1 MSVPSSWINAAK
13 PFIKDIDRTLSFF
26 EELLKNHPE
35 PRSLLNYLNER
46 RFTLLLMILEQS
58 RCLRKFLLKHP
69 TEFQNTIP
77 NLWYLTK
84 EKEDYLRELESL
96 VSGVYEDEKFSEK
109 LAFYRHRE
117 LMRIFSKELLG
128 TASYEDILREY
139 SYLPDALVE
148 VSLKRAWEDSVQ
160 KYGEPKEEN
169 GRPATATVIGLGKL
183 GSEELNYYS
192 DIDLL
197 FLHSSDKGLAGRL
210 SLNEFFSKLFQKVV
224 KLLTAQTPEGVPYI
238 VDLDLRPFGK
248 SGPLSMSL
256 RSAELY
262 YESYGRIW
270 ERFALLRARYVAGDK
285 ELADR
290 FTKEVVIPFVFSPS
304 DYKVIE
310 EIKLMKKRVEAESKK
325 KFIKGYNVKT
335 GEGGIREVEFSVQ
348 SLVILLG
355 SKSPIL
361 RERNTYR
368 AIYKLMQKGVFSSE
382 EARNLEEAYTFL
394 RKLEHRIQLRECLQT
409 QVLKEQEKELIAR
422 YLGYN
427 TADEFEK
434 ELRRHRSVV
443 KSIFEGILPE
453 EKEEEYEEIQEAV
466 ISEDTSWGEE
476 ILKREGF
483 KYPRRTF
490 LTLIEPLYGSENVK
504 FTEKE
509 KKAYIKLI
517 PKIIEL
523 SKKTPIPDETVKNF
537 FKFFLNPTGRRV
549 ILSEDKREEFLEKL
563 FKVFSLS
570 GYLSNII
577 ARNPDLVEDAL
588 TLYRTFPSVEDF
600 EKEFNKYR
608 ETLKLSPENLYR
620 RFKNV
625 WEVRIGLL
633 YLLSDEDKYTK
644 LKKLLYSLSLLAEF
658 ILENLW
664 RDVGLSENTAVLY
677 ALGKLGSMELSFGSD
692 LDLVFCVKNQEEKEE
707 VHQKAKKLVAFLTAH
722 TQEGY
727 LYSVDFRL
735 RPMGSKGELVP
746 TYEFYKNYFEKEART
761 WERLAWTRARAIKG
775 NKELIN
781 SFEELIEDF
790 LFNKPWGEKERREVY
805 DMRMKLERAS
815 KKGRNLIDIKLGRG
829 GIVDGEFLVQY
840 LLIKERI
847 RESSMIRGFEILME
861 RYDDLKDA
869 YESFMFLRLVE
880 THLRLIKERGVSVIK
895 EEDIPILSLS
905 VGMNEQQFKEKL
917 LKSMNTLRETF
928 NRYLSP
934 HKS

>member
-1 MSVPSSWINAAK
+1 MVPPSWLHSAK
-13 PFIKDIDRTLSFF
+13 PFLKDIDKAFSYF

-35 PRSLLNYLNER
+35 PSSLLNYLNER

-84 EKEDYLRELESL
+84 EKEDYLKEIESL
-96 VSGVYEDEKFSEK
+96 VSGVHEDEKFSER

-148 VSLKRAWEDSVQ
+148 ASLKRAWEESVER
-160 KYGEPKEEN
+160 YREPKEEE
-169 GRPATATVIGLGKL
+169 GKLATATVIGLGKL

-192 DIDLL
+192 DIDLI
-197 FLHSSDKGLAGRL
+197 FLHSSDKGNAGRL
-210 SLNEFFSKLFQKVV
+210 SLNEFFTKLFQKVV
-224 KLLTAQTPEGVPYI
+224 KLLTTQTPEGIPYI

-270 ERFALLRARYVAGDK
+270 ERFALLRARHVAGDR
-285 ELADR
+285 ELAER
-290 FTKEVVIPFVFSPS
+290 FMKEVVKPFVFAPS
-304 DYKVIE
+304 DYKLIE
-310 EIKLMKKRVEAESKK
+310 EIKLMKKRVEAEAKK
-325 KFIKGYNVKT
+325 RFIKGYNVKT

-348 SLVILLG
+348 ALVILLG
-355 SKSPIL
+355 AKSPLL
-361 RERNTYR
+361 RESNTYR

-382 EARNLEEAYTFL
+382 EAQKLEEAYTFL

-409 QVLKEQEKELIAR
+409 QVLREQEKETIAK
-422 YLGYN
+422 YLGYEPE
-427 TADEFEK
+427 AFDK
-434 ELRRHRSVV
+434 ELSKHRSVV
-443 KSIFEGILPE
+443 RSVFEGILPE
-453 EKEEEYEEIQEAV
+453 ERTEEYEEIQEAV
-466 ISEDTSWGEE
+466 ISEDTAWGEE
-476 ILKREGF
+476 ILKKEGF
-483 KYPRRTF
+483 KFPRRTF
-490 LTLIEPLYGSENVK
+490 LTLTEPLYGSENVK
-504 FTEKE
+504 FTERE
-509 KKAYIKLI
+509 KKLYIKLI

-523 SKKTPIPDETVKNF
+523 SKETPSPDDTIKNF

-570 GYLSNII
+570 GYLSHII

-588 TLYRTFPSVEDF
+588 TLYRDFPSF
-600 EKEFNKYR
+600 ENLEEEFKKYR
-608 ETLKLSPENLYR
+608 ETLNLSPENLYR

-633 YLLSDEDKYTK
+633 YLLKEEDKYTK
-644 LKKLLYSLSLLAEF
+644 LKKLLSSLSLLAEF
-658 ILENLW
+658 ILKNLW
-664 RDVGLSENTAVLY
+664 RDIGLSENNALLY
-677 ALGKLGSMELSFGSD
+677 ALGKLGSRELSIGSD
-692 LDLVFCVKNQEEKEE
+692 LDLVFCVKSQEEKEE
-707 VHQKAKKLVAFLTAH
+707 VHEKAKKLVAFLTAH

-746 TYEFYKNYFEKEART
+746 TYEFYKTYFDREART
-761 WERLAWTRARAIKG
+761 WERLAWTRARAIEGKE
-775 NKELIN
+775 ELIN
-781 SFEELIEDF
+781 SFEKLIRDF
-790 LFNKPWGEKERREVY
+790 LFKKPWGEKERREVY
-805 DMRMKLERAS
+805 DMRMKLESAS
-815 KKGRNLIDIKLGRG
+815 KRGRNLIDIKLGKG

-840 LLIKERI
+840 LLIKEKI
-847 RESSMIRGFEILME
+847 RESSMIRGFEILKE
-861 RYDDLKDA
+861 RYEDLNDA

-880 THLRLIKERGVSVIK
+880 THLRLIKERGTSVIK
-895 EEDIPILSLS
+895 EEDIPALSLS
-905 VGMNEQQFKEKL
+905 VGMREGEFREKL
-917 LKSMNTLRETF
+917 RESMRVLRETF

-934 HKS
+934 QKS